1 MLLENAPLA
10 HIPLT
15 NLLGIIGGIAIFLFG
30 IKIMGNGIERL
41 AGAKLKS
48 ILEKLTKNRFL
59 GLLVG
64 TVITGIIQ
72 SSNAVSVMTVGFV
85 NAGLMPLEN
94 AVGVIMGANVG
105 TTITGQL
112 IAFNIDAYAPIIAF
126 VGVMLM
132 TFLKKC
138 PWSDILYALTGLGL
152 LFMGMTLMKDHMK
165 VLAQVEWFTNL
176 IRSLDGAPILAVLV
190 GTVMTMALQSV
201 SASVGVLQAMAMSG
215 ALGTN
220 PLGIAVYL
228 ICGQNI
234 GCTTVSVLASI
245 GGTKDAKRTA
255 CIHVLFNVFAC
266 IICVILLQ
274 IFPGVLDF
282 IARISGTVN
291 GSPNYAQ
298 QLANANTFLKIAAT
312 VLMFPLSSLL
322 IKLSRLIIRGKDKLE
337 GRRLLHIVGGK
348 DFGSS
353 VTAVAS
359 VEKETERM
367 YGIALENLKKVYAAL
382 TSPRKNDLD
391 GISENEET
399 LDWLNSEIS
408 KYLVE
413 INRNGLGEAD
423 ARSVD
428 RMHHVI
434 VDYERIGDHANN
446 IAGYVQHMR
455 ERKLSFSDAAM
466 DEIAPLFLKVLTIV
480 EDAHTCMENPKAM
493 PLPGIAERE
502 QEVDDLVDLYENN
515 HIKRLSEGKCSAE
528 IGMLYVEALT
538 DLERIS
544 DHALNIAEAGQN

>member
-1 MLLENAPLA
+1 MGGYGIMLLENVPLQ
-10 HIPLT
+10 HIPIT

-64 TVITGIIQ
+64 TLITGIIQ

-94 AVGVIMGANVG
+94 AIGVIMGANIG

-112 IAFNIDAYAPIIAF
+112 IAFNVDAYAPIIAF
-126 VGVMLM
+126 VGVMAM
-132 TFLKKC
+132 TFLKKR

-152 LFMGMTLMKDHMK
+152 LFMGMTLMKEHMK
-165 VLAQVEWFTNL
+165 VLADVVWFKNLITNL
-176 IRSLDGAPILAVLV
+176 NNPILAVLV
-190 GTVMTMALQSV
+190 GTAMTMILQSV
-201 SASVGVLQAMAMSG
+201 SASVGVLQAMAVAMAG
-215 ALGTN
+215 AL
-220 PLGIAVYL
+220 PLSTAVFL

-234 GCTTVSVLASI
+234 GCTTVSVLAAI

-255 CIHVLFNVFAC
+255 CIHVMFNVFAC
-266 IICVILLQ
+266 VICVLLVT
-274 IFPGVLDF
+274 IFPGVLTL
-282 IARISGTVN
+282 IENMSGKE
-291 GSPNYAQ
+291 NYAQ
-298 QLANANTFLKIAAT
+298 QLANANTFLKLGAT
-312 VLMFPLSSLL
+312 LIMFPFSGLL
-322 IKLSRLIIRGKDKLE
+322 VKLSRLIIRGEDKLE
-337 GRRLLHIVGGK
+337 GRRLLHIAGGK

-382 TSPRKNDLD
+382 TAPRKNDLD

-493 PLPGIAERE
+493 PLSSIAERE

>member
-1 MLLENAPLA
+1 MTIENW
-10 HIPLT
+10 
-15 NLLGIIGGIAIFLFG
+15 LGIIGGIAIFLFG

-64 TVITGIIQ
+64 TLITGIIQ

-112 IAFNIDAYAPIIAF
+112 IAFNIDTYAPIIAF
-126 VGVMLM
+126 AGVMAM
-132 TFLKKC
+132 TFLKKR
-138 PWSDILYALTGLGL
+138 PWNDILYALTGLGL
-152 LFMGMTLMKDHMK
+152 LFMGMMLMKEHMLYLK
-165 VLAQVEWFTNL
+165 NEAWFVNL
-176 IRSLDGAPILAVLV
+176 IATLENPLLAVLV
-190 GTVMTMALQSV
+190 GTIMTMLLQSV

-215 ALGTN
+215 ALGAH
-220 PLGIAVYL
+220 PLTIAVYL

-255 CIHVLFNVFAC
+255 CVHVLFNVFAC
-266 IICVILLQ
+266 IICILLLQ
-274 IFPGVLDF
+274 LFPGVLTL
-282 IARISGTVN
+282 IERISGTVN
-291 GSPNYAQ
+291 GGPNYAQ

-312 VLMFPLSSLL
+312 LIMFPLSTLL
-322 IKLSRLIIRGKDKLE
+322 VKLSRAIIRGEDKLE

-367 YGIALENLKKVYAAL
+367 YDIAHENLQKTYAAM
-382 TSPRKNDLD
+382 TAPRKGDLD
-391 GISENEET
+391 GIGENEET

-408 KYLVE
+408 K
-413 INRNGLGEAD
+413 
-423 ARSVD
+423 
-428 RMHHVI
+428 
-434 VDYERIGDHANN
+434 
-446 IAGYVQHMR
+446 
-455 ERKLSFSDAAM
+455 
-466 DEIAPLFLKVLTIV
+466 
-480 EDAHTCMENPKAM
+480 
-493 PLPGIAERE
+493 
-502 QEVDDLVDLYENN
+502 
-515 HIKRLSEGKCSAE
+515 
-528 IGMLYVEALT
+528 
-538 DLERIS
+538 
-544 DHALNIAEAGQN
+544 

>member
-1 MLLENAPLA
+1 MSFENV
-10 HIPLT
+10 
-15 NLLGIIGGIAIFLFG
+15 LGIIGGIAVFLFG

-48 ILEKLTKNRFL
+48 ILEKLTTNRFL

-85 NAGLMPLEN
+85 NAGLMPLDN

-126 VGVMLM
+126 VGVMAM
-132 TFLKKC
+132 TFLKKR
-138 PWSDILYALTGLGL
+138 PWNDILYALTGLGL
-152 LFMGMTLMKDHMK
+152 LFMGMTMMKQYMAP
-165 VLAQVEWFTNL
+165 LANEKWFIDLIMNL
-176 IRSLDGAPILAVLV
+176 NNPLLAVLV
-190 GTVMTMALQSV
+190 GTAMTMILQSV
-201 SASVGVLQAMAMSG
+201 SASVGVLQAMAVAMNG
-215 ALGTN
+215 AL
-220 PLGIAVYL
+220 PLTTAMYL

-234 GCTTVSVLASI
+234 GCTTVSVLASV

-266 IICVILLQ
+266 LICVLL
-274 IFPGVLDF
+274 ITVFPGVTDL
-282 IARISGTVN
+282 IVKISGRT
-291 GSPNYAQ
+291 NYAQ
-298 QLANANTFLKIAAT
+298 QLANANTFLKLGAT
-312 VLMFPLSSLL
+312 LIMFPLSTLL
-322 IKLSRLIIRGKDKLE
+322 IKLSRLIIRGEDKLE

-367 YGIALENLKKVYAAL
+367 YDIAHENLQKVYAAM
-382 TSPRKNDLD
+382 TAPRKGDLD

-413 INRNGLGEAD
+413 IHRNGLAESD

-446 IAGYVQHMR
+446 IAGYIQHMR
-455 ERKLSFSDAAM
+455 ERKLTFSEAAM

-480 EDAHTCMENPKAM
+480 EDAHTCMENPKTM
-493 PLPGIAERE
+493 PLSGIAARE

-544 DHALNIAEAGQN
+544 DHALNIAEAGQA

>member
-1 MLLENAPLA
+1 MTIENW
-10 HIPLT
+10 
-15 NLLGIIGGIAIFLFG
+15 LGIIGGIAIFLFG

-48 ILEKLTKNRFL
+48 ILEKLTTNRFL

-112 IAFNIDAYAPIIAF
+112 IAFNIDTYAPIIAF
-126 VGVMLM
+126 AGVMAM
-132 TFLKKC
+132 TFLKKR
-138 PWSDILYALTGLGL
+138 PWNDILYALTGLGL
-152 LFMGMTLMKDHMK
+152 LFMGMMLMKEHMLYLK
-165 VLAQVEWFTNL
+165 NEAWFVNL
-176 IRSLDGAPILAVLV
+176 IANLNNPLLAVLV
-190 GTVMTMALQSV
+190 GTIMTMLLQSV

-215 ALGTN
+215 ALGAH
-220 PLGIAVYL
+220 PLTIAVYL

-234 GCTTVSVLASI
+234 GCTMVSILASV

-266 IICVILLQ
+266 LICILLLQ
-274 IFPGVLDF
+274 LFPGVLTL
-282 IARISGTVN
+282 IERISGSVN
-291 GSPNYAQ
+291 GGPNYAQ

-312 VLMFPLSSLL
+312 LIMFPLSSLL
-322 IKLSRLIIRGKDKLE
+322 IKLSRLIIRGEDKLE
-337 GRRLLHIVGGK
+337 GRRLIHIVGGK

-367 YGIALENLKKVYAAL
+367 YDIAHENLQKTYAAM
-382 TSPRKNDLD
+382 TAPRKNDLD
-391 GISENEET
+391 GIGENEET

-434 VDYERIGDHANN
+434 VDYERIGDHVNN
-446 IAGYVQHMR
+446 IAGYIQHMR
-455 ERKLSFSDAAM
+455 EKKINFSEAAM
-466 DEIAPLFLKVLTIV
+466 DEIAPLFLKVLNIV
-480 EDAHTCMENPKAM
+480 GDAHTCMQNPKAV
-493 PLPGIAERE
+493 PLSDIARRE

-515 HIKRLSEGKCSAE
+515 HIKRLSDGKCSAE

-544 DHALNIAEAGQN
+544 DHALNIAEAGQA

>member
-1 MLLENAPLA
+1 MLLENVQLA

-85 NAGLMPLEN
+85 NAGLMPLDN

-112 IAFNIDAYAPIIAF
+112 IAFNIDMYAPIIAF
-126 VGVMLM
+126 VGVMAM
-132 TFLKKC
+132 TFLKKR
-138 PWSDILYALTGLGL
+138 PWNDILYALTGLGL
-152 LFMGMTLMKDHMK
+152 LFMGMTLMKEHMS
-165 VLAQVEWFTNL
+165 VLARVEWFTNL
-176 IRSLDGAPILAVLV
+176 IGSLDGAPILAVLV
-190 GTVMTMALQSV
+190 GTVMTMLLQSV

-215 ALGTN
+215 ALGAN

-266 IICVILLQ
+266 VICVVLLQ
-274 IFPGVLDF
+274 LFPGILDLL
-282 IARISGTVN
+282 ARISGET
-291 GSPNYAQ
+291 NYAQ
-298 QLANANTFLKIAAT
+298 QIANANTFLKIAAT
-312 VLMFPLSSLL
+312 LLMFPLSSLL
-322 IKLSRLIIRGKDKLE
+322 VKLSRLIIRGTDKLE

-367 YGIALENLKKVYAAL
+367 YEIAHENLKKVYAAM
-382 TSPRKNDLD
+382 TAPRKDDLA
-391 GISENEET
+391 GINENEET
-399 LDWLNSEIS
+399 LDWLNAEIS

-413 INRNGLGEAD
+413 INRNGLGESD

-446 IAGYVQHMR
+446 IAGYIELMR
-455 ERKLSFSDAAM
+455 SRKLVFSEAAM

-480 EDAHTCMENPKAM
+480 EDAHECMLHPKAH
-493 PLPGIAERE
+493 PLSDIAARE

-515 HIKRLSEGKCSAE
+515 HIKRLSAGECSAE
-528 IGMLYVEALT
+528 VGMFYVEALT

-544 DHALNIAEAGQN
+544 DHALNIAEAGQ

>member
-1 MLLENAPLA
+1 MTIENV
-10 HIPLT
+10 
-15 NLLGIIGGIAIFLFG
+15 LGIIGGIAVFLFG

-48 ILEKLTKNRFL
+48 ILEKLTTNRFL
-59 GLLVG
+59 GLLIG

-126 VGVMLM
+126 VGVMAM
-132 TFLKKC
+132 TFLKKR
-138 PWSDILYALTGLGL
+138 PWNDVLYALTGLGL
-152 LFMGMTLMKDHMK
+152 LFMGMTMMKQYMAP
-165 VLAQVEWFTNL
+165 LANEKWFVDLIMNL
-176 IRSLDGAPILAVLV
+176 NNPLLAVLV
-190 GTVMTMALQSV
+190 GTAMTMILQSV
-201 SASVGVLQAMAMSG
+201 SASVGVLQAMAVAMNG
-215 ALGTN
+215 ML
-220 PLGIAVYL
+220 PLSTAMYL

-234 GCTTVSVLASI
+234 GCTTVSVLASV

-266 IICVILLQ
+266 LICVLL
-274 IFPGVLDF
+274 ITVFPGVVDL
-282 IARISGTVN
+282 IVSISGKT
-291 GSPNYAQ
+291 NYAQ
-298 QLANANTFLKIAAT
+298 QLANANTFLKLGAT
-312 VLMFPLSSLL
+312 LIMFPLSSLL
-322 IKLSRLIIRGKDKLE
+322 IKLSRLIIRGEDKLE

-367 YGIALENLKKVYAAL
+367 YDIAHENLQKVYAAL
-382 TSPRKNDLD
+382 TAPRKGDLD

-413 INRNGLGEAD
+413 IHRNGLAESD

-446 IAGYVQHMR
+446 IAGYIQHMR
-455 ERKLSFSDAAM
+455 ERKLNFSEAAM

-493 PLPGIAERE
+493 PLSNIAARE

-544 DHALNIAEAGQN
+544 DHALNIAEAGQA

>member
-1 MLLENAPLA
+1 MTIENW
-10 HIPLT
+10 
-15 NLLGIIGGIAIFLFG
+15 LGIIGGIAIFLFG

-48 ILEKLTKNRFL
+48 ILEKLTTNRFL

-112 IAFNIDAYAPIIAF
+112 IAFNIDTYAPIIAF
-126 VGVMLM
+126 AGVMAM
-132 TFLKKC
+132 TFLKKR
-138 PWSDILYALTGLGL
+138 PWNDILYALTGLGL
-152 LFMGMTLMKDHMK
+152 LFMGMMLMKEHMLYLK
-165 VLAQVEWFTNL
+165 NEAWFVNL
-176 IRSLDGAPILAVLV
+176 IANLENPLLAVLV
-190 GTVMTMALQSV
+190 GTIMTMLLQSV

-215 ALGTN
+215 ALGAH
-220 PLGIAVYL
+220 PLSIAVYL

-234 GCTTVSVLASI
+234 GCTMVSILASI

-255 CIHVLFNVFAC
+255 CIHVLFNLFAC
-266 IICVILLQ
+266 LICILLLQ
-274 IFPGVLDF
+274 IFPGVLTL
-282 IARISGTVN
+282 IERISGSVS

-298 QLANANTFLKIAAT
+298 QLANANTFLKIAAA
-312 VLMFPLSSLL
+312 LIMFPLSTLL
-322 IKLSRLIIRGKDKLE
+322 VKLSRIIIRGEDKPE

-367 YGIALENLKKVYAAL
+367 YDIAHENLQKTYAAM
-382 TSPRKNDLD
+382 TAPRKGDLD
-391 GISENEET
+391 GIGENEET

-434 VDYERIGDHANN
+434 VDYERIGDHVNN
-446 IAGYVQHMR
+446 IAGYIQHMR
-455 ERKLSFSDAAM
+455 EKKISFSEAAM
-466 DEIAPLFLKVLTIV
+466 DEIAPLFLKVLNIV
-480 EDAHTCMENPKAM
+480 GDAHTCMLNPKAV
-493 PLPGIAERE
+493 PLSDISKRE

-544 DHALNIAEAGQN
+544 DHALNIAEAGQA

>member
-1 MLLENAPLA
+1 MTIENW
-10 HIPLT
+10 
-15 NLLGIIGGIAIFLFG
+15 LGIIGGIAIFLFG

-48 ILEKLTKNRFL
+48 ILEKLTTNRFL

-112 IAFNIDAYAPIIAF
+112 IAFNIDTYAPIIAF
-126 VGVMLM
+126 AGVMAM
-132 TFLKKC
+132 TFLKKR
-138 PWSDILYALTGLGL
+138 PWNDILYALTGLGL
-152 LFMGMTLMKDHMK
+152 LFMGMMLMKEHMLYLK
-165 VLAQVEWFTNL
+165 NEAWFVNL
-176 IRSLDGAPILAVLV
+176 IANLNNPLLAVLV
-190 GTVMTMALQSV
+190 GTIMTMLLQSV

-215 ALGTN
+215 ALGAH
-220 PLGIAVYL
+220 PLTIAVYL

-234 GCTTVSVLASI
+234 GCTMVSILASV

-266 IICVILLQ
+266 LICILLLQ
-274 IFPGVLDF
+274 LFPGVLTL
-282 IARISGTVN
+282 IERISGSVN
-291 GSPNYAQ
+291 GGPNYAQ

-312 VLMFPLSSLL
+312 LIMFPLSSLL
-322 IKLSRLIIRGKDKLE
+322 IKLSRLIIRGEDKLE
-337 GRRLLHIVGGK
+337 GRRLIHIVGGK

-367 YGIALENLKKVYAAL
+367 YDIAHENLQKTYAAM
-382 TSPRKNDLD
+382 TAPRKNDLD
-391 GISENEET
+391 GIGENEET

-446 IAGYVQHMR
+446 IAGYIQHMR
-455 ERKLSFSDAAM
+455 EKKLSFSEAAM
-466 DEIAPLFLKVLTIV
+466 DEIAPLFLKVLNIV
-480 EDAHTCMENPKAM
+480 GDAHTCMLNPKAI
-493 PLPGIAERE
+493 PLSDIARRE

-544 DHALNIAEAGQN
+544 DHALNIAEAGQP

>member
-132 TFLKKC
+132 TFLKKR

-359 VEKETERM
+359 VEKETDRM

-382 TSPRKNDLD
+382 TAPRKNDLD

>member
-1 MLLENAPLA
+1 MTIENW
-10 HIPLT
+10 
-15 NLLGIIGGIAIFLFG
+15 LGIIGGIAIFLFG

-48 ILEKLTKNRFL
+48 ILEKLTTNRFL

-112 IAFNIDAYAPIIAF
+112 IAFNIDTYAPIIAF
-126 VGVMLM
+126 AGVMAM
-132 TFLKKC
+132 TFLKKR
-138 PWSDILYALTGLGL
+138 PWNDILYALTGLGL
-152 LFMGMTLMKDHMK
+152 LFMGMMLMKEHMLYLK
-165 VLAQVEWFTNL
+165 NEAWFVNL
-176 IRSLDGAPILAVLV
+176 IANLENPLLAVLV
-190 GTVMTMALQSV
+190 GTIMTMLLQSV

-215 ALGTN
+215 ALGAH
-220 PLGIAVYL
+220 PLSIAVYL

-234 GCTTVSVLASI
+234 GCTMVSILASI

-266 IICVILLQ
+266 LICILFLQ
-274 IFPGVLDF
+274 FFPGVLTL
-282 IARISGTVN
+282 IERISGSVN

-312 VLMFPLSSLL
+312 VIMFPLSTLL
-322 IKLSRLIIRGKDKLE
+322 IKLSRIIIRGEDKLE

-367 YGIALENLKKVYAAL
+367 YDIAHENLQKTYAAM
-382 TSPRKNDLD
+382 TASRKGDLD

-423 ARSVD
+423 ARAVD

-434 VDYERIGDHANN
+434 VDYERIGDHVNN
-446 IAGYVQHMR
+446 IAGYIQHMR
-455 ERKLSFSDAAM
+455 DKKISFSEAAM
-466 DEIAPLFLKVLTIV
+466 DEIAPLFLKVLNIV
-480 EDAHTCMENPKAM
+480 GDAHTCMLNPKAV
-493 PLPGIAERE
+493 PLSDISKRE

-544 DHALNIAEAGQN
+544 DHALNIAEAGQA

>member
-1 MLLENAPLA
+1 MTIENW
-10 HIPLT
+10 
-15 NLLGIIGGIAIFLFG
+15 LGIIGGIAIFLFG

-41 AGAKLKS
+41 AGARLKS

-64 TVITGIIQ
+64 TLITGIIQ

-85 NAGLMPLEN
+85 NAGLMPLDN

-112 IAFNIDAYAPIIAF
+112 IAFNVDTYAPIIAF
-126 VGVMLM
+126 VGVMSM
-132 TFLKKC
+132 TFLKKR
-138 PWSDILYALTGLGL
+138 PWNDILYALTGLGL
-152 LFMGMTLMKDHMK
+152 LFMGMMLMKEHMK
-165 VLAQVEWFTNL
+165 ALGNEPWFLNL
-176 IRSLDGAPILAVLV
+176 ISSLDNPLLAILV
-190 GTVMTMALQSV
+190 GTIMTMLLQSV

-215 ALGTN
+215 ALGEH
-220 PLGIAVYL
+220 PLLIAMYL

-234 GCTTVSVLASI
+234 GCTTVSVLASV

-266 IICVILLQ
+266 IICVLLLQ
-274 IFPGVLDF
+274 FFRNPIISF
-282 IARISGTVN
+282 IENISGTVN

-312 VLMFPLSSLL
+312 LIMFPLSTLL
-322 IKLSRLIIRGKDKLE
+322 VKLSRIIIRGEDKLE

-367 YGIALENLKKVYAAL
+367 YEIAHENLQKTYAAM
-382 TSPRKNDLD
+382 TASRKGDLD
-391 GISENEET
+391 GIGENEET

-446 IAGYVQHMR
+446 IAGYIQHMR
-455 ERKLSFSDAAM
+455 DRKLSFSEAAM
-466 DEIAPLFLKVLTIV
+466 DEIAPLFLKVLNIV
-480 EDAHTCMENPKAM
+480 GDAHTCMLNPKAV
-493 PLPGIAERE
+493 PLSDIARRE

-544 DHALNIAEAGQN
+544 DHALNIAEAGQA